1 MIVSYYLDGRIHV
14 VQVLEVVEMKNLV
27 MEMVVKNVEQLD
39 LNNYSALSSSSPMV
53 NTPFCILVIWT
64 VVV

>member
-1 MIVSYYLDGRIHV
+1 M

-39 LNNYSALSSSSPMV
+39 LNNYSASSSSSPMV